1 MDVWSCGIVLFA
13 MLAGYLPFEEE
24 HDIQLCRKIELGSY
38 VIPNSL
44 SFEAKDLINRMLQV
58 NPAKRITVN
67 EIKNHPWIREKVPLY
82 AHVPSAYTV
91 QQDPPFRPNKEAIT
105 TVMNY
110 KLDFH

>member
-1 MDVWSCGIVLFA
+1 
-13 MLAGYLPFEEE
+13 
-24 HDIQLCRKIELGSY
+24 
-38 VIPNSL
+38 
-44 SFEAKDLINRMLQV
+44 
-58 NPAKRITVN
+58 VN